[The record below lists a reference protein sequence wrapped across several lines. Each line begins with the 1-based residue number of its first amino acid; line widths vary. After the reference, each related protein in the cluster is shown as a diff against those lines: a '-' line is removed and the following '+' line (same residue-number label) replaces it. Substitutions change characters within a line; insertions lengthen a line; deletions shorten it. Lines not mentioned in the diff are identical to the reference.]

1 MYAISDILCCQ
12 AQFSNSIYLKDWSYI
27 IMVPWVFDSLKLM
40 LTLMVVSLVNFESI
54 SFLKSDIASKI
65 VDHTKSKL
73 VVIICSF
80 YL

>member
-65 VDHTKSKL
+65 VDTKSKL